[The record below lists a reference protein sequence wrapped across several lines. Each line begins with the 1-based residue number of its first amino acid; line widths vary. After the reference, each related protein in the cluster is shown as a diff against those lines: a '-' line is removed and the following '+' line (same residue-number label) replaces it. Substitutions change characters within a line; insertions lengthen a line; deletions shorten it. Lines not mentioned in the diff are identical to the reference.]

1 MLGAALGWLGAELGW
16 LGAAPAELVLLQPVS
31 RTIAAMIAATT
42 ARTARC
48 RAARVG
54 AEMGVPFVQ

>member
-1 MLGAALGWLGAELGW
+1 
-16 LGAAPAELVLLQPVS
+16 VLLQPVS